1 VPFIRY
7 RTPLSLRSFARIFT
21 LLLPPFYAPTFAQV
35 ARDVQSLG
43 VGILFGFIT
52 AIALTALFES
62 LQVLEDPFTGYIA
75 LDGIDVR
82 EEFEVLLFT
91 LLKNTRKVIW
101 PDAPPYPLVRRAALT
116 ASCSH
121 KHLAGVGGVAT
132 STSPSNNGGVGGI
145 TPPRVSTPSPSEHSA
160 ETTAAAAA
168 SMWGQFS
175 NANENVTDQESDN
188 ESVEFGNPLQEAEGA
203 STVRE
208 SNYTEGGYHH
218 ARNRSRTSGGGD
230 DGKLFGLGL
239 WASE

>member
-1 VPFIRY
+1 
-7 RTPLSLRSFARIFT
+7 
-21 LLLPPFYAPTFAQV
+21 
-35 ARDVQSLG
+35 
-43 VGILFGFIT
+43 VGILFGLIT

-101 PDAPPYPLVRRAALT
+101 KDAPPYPLVRRAALT
-116 ASCSH
+116 ASGIH
-121 KHLAGVGGVAT
+121 KNLAGVGGVAT
-132 STSPSNNGGVGGI
+132 STSPSNNGGGGGGGGI

-160 ETTAAAAA
+160 ETTAAA

-175 NANENVTDQESDN
+175 NANENVTNQDSDN

-218 ARNRSRTSGGGD
+218 ARNRSRTSGGD